1 MSATETFPV
10 PLGESTTRT
19 IVVFTL
25 AAVIAA
31 LSPGCGAEQEGGVVG
46 GAGDS
51 SKLTQVGLSNPA
63 AGESTAATPAAANTA
78 QPAADAPPAA
88 PRKII
93 YDARVELVVDNLSAT
108 AQAILKL
115 ITANHGFIAESDQ
128 ASVTSTQR
136 RAMWRVRVPVDQFD
150 GFIASVSRLGEV
162 QKQHVGSQ
170 DVTAEFIDIQAR
182 IHNKQEEEKRLLKHL
197 NDSTGKLEDIL
208 SVEREIARVRG
219 EIETV
224 QGRLKYLADRTAL
237 STVTI
242 EASEIKDYQPPVVAS
257 FPTQLSRT
265 FWNSVENLLAFGR
278 GLLLVVVALA
288 PWVPFI
294 AVGLVV
300 VMLLIRMG
308 GRSSRKKQAPVTMPT
323 RAPS

>member
-1 MSATETFPV
+1 MSATEAFTV
-10 PLGESTTRT
+10 PLGGSTART
-19 IVVFTL
+19 IAAFAL
-25 AAVIAA
+25 AAMIGA
-31 LSPGCGAEQEGGVVG
+31 LSPGCGADQEGGPDGSGNVKAFG
-46 GAGDS
+46 LANADAG
-51 SKLTQVGLSNPA
+51 
-63 AGESTAATPAAANTA
+63 GESTAATPAAENTA
-78 QPAADAPPAA
+78 QTAAVAQPAA

-93 YDARVELVVDNLSAT
+93 YDARVDLVVDSLSAT
-108 AQAILKL
+108 EQAILRL

-128 ASVTSTQR
+128 ASVTSTHR

-150 GFIASVSRLGEV
+150 TFIAAVSRLGEV

-197 NDSTGKLEDIL
+197 SDSTGKLEDIL

-265 FWNSVENLLAFGR
+265 FWSSVENLLAFGR
-278 GLLLVVVALA
+278 GLLIVMVALA
-288 PWVPFI
+288 P
-294 AVGLVV
+294 
-300 VMLLIRMG
+300 
-308 GRSSRKKQAPVTMPT
+308 GRLSS
-323 RAPS
+323 PSASSW